1 MVKNIYI
8 FTPDLLNIFF
18 LFQNTNIQS
27 STLPNDEEEGIVFQH
42 LDVHD
47 PNSPY
52 GLIQDILTPSQS
64 NAGINKKKI
73 PDLNSNDLGGLQSN
87 EVWLSE
93 GNLLILKGIS
103 SIHNKYITKKY

>member
-1 MVKNIYI
+1 M
-8 FTPDLLNIFF
+8 
-18 LFQNTNIQS
+18 
-27 STLPNDEEEGIVFQH
+27 
-42 LDVHD
+42 HD

-93 GNLLILKGIS
+93 GNLLILKGIGS
-103 SIHNKYITKKY
+103 MHNKYNTKKKLRKRAFTIFILLYIITYSGDVHK

>member
-1 MVKNIYI
+1 M
-8 FTPDLLNIFF
+8 
-18 LFQNTNIQS
+18 
-27 STLPNDEEEGIVFQH
+27 
-42 LDVHD
+42 DVHD

-64 NAGINKKKI
+64 NAGINKRKI

-93 GNLLILKGIS
+93 GNLLILKGIGS
-103 SIHNKYITKKY
+103 MHNKYNTYKKKIKKKSFYNFILLYIITYSGDVHK

>member
-1 MVKNIYI
+1 M
-8 FTPDLLNIFF
+8 
-18 LFQNTNIQS
+18 
-27 STLPNDEEEGIVFQH
+27 
-42 LDVHD
+42 DVHD

-93 GNLLILKGIS
+93 GNLLILKGIGS
-103 SIHNKYITKKY
+103 MHNKYNTKKNLDKELLPFLYYYISLLTLGMSINDVTQLGGRGLPRGDVTP